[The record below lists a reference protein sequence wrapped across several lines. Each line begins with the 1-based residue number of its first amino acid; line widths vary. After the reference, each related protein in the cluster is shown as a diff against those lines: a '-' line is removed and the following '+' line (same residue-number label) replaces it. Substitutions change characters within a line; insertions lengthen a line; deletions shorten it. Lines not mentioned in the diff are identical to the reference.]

1 MDKEKFKPFTFDLQ
15 LFAGVLTYDPKRV
28 QVIFGARQLSGF
40 ADDSII
46 SIAPH
51 GEGMQLYVG
60 ADGEVGRSIDPDHTF
75 EVTISLAT
83 TSKSN
88 TYLSNVYNA
97 DRAGGNGMLPLMIKD
112 LSGDTLFFA
121 EQAWVS
127 NFPEAGRG
135 RTIDTQ
141 EWVIQ
146 TGQVDNPI
154 IGGNH

>member
-1 MDKEKFKPFTFDLQ
+1 M
-15 LFAGVLTYDPKRV
+15 AGVLTYDPKKV
-28 QVIFGARQLSGF
+28 QVIFGTKQLSGF
-40 ADDSII
+40 SDDSII
-46 SIAPH
+46 SINPH

-75 EVTISLAT
+75 EVSISLAT
-83 TSKSN
+83 TSQSN
-88 TYLSNVYNA
+88 TYLSNVYNL
-97 DRAGGNGMLPLMIKD
+97 DRTTGKGMLPLLIKD
-112 LSGDTLFFA
+112 LAGDTVFFA
-121 EQAWVS
+121 KEAWVA

-141 EWVIQ
+141 EWTIQ